1 MNIRFYYLF
10 QAALLCSIILLQAPS
25 PSHAKHLL
33 KIATLAPEGSIW
45 VEHFRRFAD
54 DVREKTG
61 GEVTIRIYPG
71 GVMGDDLAMY
81 RKIRAGQLQGGGFT
95 MTGIAPVVP
104 DFNVMAIPCYFDNY
118 RQVDAAAARMRPYF
132 AEKFAEKGLEF
143 VALTEVGFA
152 YAMST
157 KPIASIDELR
167 QRKSWIPTGDPLT
180 AAFLKNLDIN
190 PIPLSIPDVLSS
202 LQTGLVDTV
211 YVSLYGAIVM
221 QWFTKARYVAD
232 FPFGYA
238 YGAVAFSSTSFSRLS
253 EDHTA
258 IIHEAAGRHFTA
270 LNRETRRT
278 NAESRRVL
286 EDNGVVFVEPRPAI
300 HQRLAAT
307 REKSIAQLTGNAF
320 SQEAFALL
328 NGKSEGDGQPDGKT
342 QQVE

>member
-1 MNIRFYYLF
+1 MYLRFHPLVHTI
-10 QAALLCSIILLQAPS
+10 LLCITMLLQEPS
-25 PSHAKHLL
+25 PAHAGHLL
-33 KIATLAPEGSIW
+33 KLATLAPEGSIW
-45 VEHFRRFAD
+45 VEHFRDFAEE
-54 DVREKTG
+54 VNEKTG

-71 GVMGDDLAMY
+71 GAMGDDLAMY

-104 DFNVMAIPCYFDNY
+104 DFNIMAIPCYFDNY
-118 RQVDAAAARMRPYF
+118 DQVDAAIARMRPF
-132 AEKFAEKGLEF
+132 FSQKFAEKDLEF

-157 KPIASIDELR
+157 EPTSSIEELR
-167 QRKSWIPTGDPLT
+167 RRKSWIPTGDPLT
-180 AAFLKNLDIN
+180 ATFLKNLDVN

-238 YGAVAFSSTSFSRLS
+238 YGAVAFSSKAFSRLP
-253 EDHTA
+253 EEYGA
-258 IIHEAAGRHFTA
+258 IIREAAGSHFSA

-278 NAESRRVL
+278 NDESRQVL
-286 EDNGVVFVEPRPAI
+286 EDNGVVFVEPQPAT
-300 HQRLAAT
+300 HERLAAT
-307 REKSIAQLTGNAF
+307 REKSIAELTGSAF
-320 SQEAFALL
+320 SREAFALL
-328 NGKSEGDGQPDGKT
+328 SRTNEEDGQTDGDI
-342 QQVE
+342 Q